1 VFHSNLEL
9 ILDAGTGV
17 FISLNSAGQGR
28 AVSIIRRGF
37 MLRFMDRYFPA
48 PKAAPLPTLKSA
60 LDDGRKVAGAYVVS
74 RRGDSS
80 FTRFL
85 AMLQPLNVSVA
96 ADGTLIVPPLVDAA
110 GNLKHW
116 REIKPFV
123 WQEVNGKSLVQ
134 ASWRDGHVDQIGT
147 DDIGP
152 IIVLQPAGFTQAL
165 WNLILLAASL
175 AILVLAVLFWPI
187 KAVLRWR
194 YDRPLMLT
202 GRARLL
208 YRLARVDALLDAIF
222 LAGFPLAFLLIA
234 MSLASW
240 SPRIDWVFRI
250 LQLIGIAGVVGTVAP
265 VWNFVI
271 GLRDATRPWWT
282 KVTDLLLALACLS
295 TIWFAF
301 SQNLLTLGLKY

>member
-1 VFHSNLEL
+1 
-9 ILDAGTGV
+9 
-17 FISLNSAGQGR
+17 
-28 AVSIIRRGF
+28 
-37 MLRFMDRYFPA
+37 
-48 PKAAPLPTLKSA
+48 
-60 LDDGRKVAGAYVVS
+60 
-74 RRGDSS
+74 
-80 FTRFL
+80 
-85 AMLQPLNVSVA
+85 MLQPLVVSVA

-152 IIVLQPAGFTQAL
+152 IIVLQPASFTQAL
-165 WNLILLAASL
+165 WNLILLAATF

-187 KAVLRWR
+187 KAILRWR
-194 YDRPLMLT
+194 YDRPLLLT

-222 LAGFPLAFLLIA
+222 LAGFPVAFLLFA
-234 MSLASW
+234 TSLASW
-240 SPRIDWVFRI
+240 SPAIDWVFRI

-271 GLRDATRPWWT
+271 GLRDGTRPWWT
-282 KVTDLLLALACLS
+282 KRTDLLLALACLS